1 MNIERKVEI
10 AKTAILSLSRHDD
23 EPTETVAAALDELTA
38 LIADEA
44 KQIEPRKKKAAKA
57 AKAAK
62 EE

>member
-23 EPTETVAAALDELTA
+23 EPTETVTAALAELTD

-44 KQIEPRKKKAAKA
+44 KQIKTRKAAAKKATK
-57 AKAAK
+57 AK
-62 EE
+62 ED

>member
-23 EPTETVAAALDELTA
+23 EPTETVTAALDELTKF
-38 LIADEA
+38 IADEA
-44 KQIEPRKKKAAKA
+44 KHIEPRKKKARKTAKQ
-57 AKAAK
+57 